1 MRKTTKNNVR
11 PIIPKKQ
18 KFYLFFGKI
27 IIIFEKQEMRIFT
40 EKTLKEYA
48 ELHPEV
54 KSVLKVWIDIVKR
67 SDWENFADIRA
78 TFNSADSVGNQRYV
92 FNIKGNQ
99 YRIVM
104 VVKFTIKYVYVRFI
118 GTHTEYDKI
127 DCSTI

>member
-1 MRKTTKNNVR
+1 M
-11 PIIPKKQ
+11 
-18 KFYLFFGKI
+18 FFGKI
-27 IIIFEKQEMRIFT
+27 ILILETQEMRIFT

-54 KSVLKVWIDIVKR
+54 ESALKVWIDIVKR

-78 TFNSADSVGNQRYV
+78 TFHSADSVGNQRYV

>member
-1 MRKTTKNNVR
+1 
-11 PIIPKKQ
+11 
-18 KFYLFFGKI
+18 
-27 IIIFEKQEMRIFT
+27 MRIFT

-54 KSVLKVWIDIVKR
+54 KSVLKVWTDIVKR